1 MREWLELVHE
11 EFFHDL
17 EIAMNGVARE
27 LSANG
32 EQCEHY
38 NDIFISKYD

>member
-1 MREWLELVHE
+1 MREWLELVHK

-32 EQCEHY
+32 EQSEYC
-38 NDIFISKYD
+38 DDLSMS